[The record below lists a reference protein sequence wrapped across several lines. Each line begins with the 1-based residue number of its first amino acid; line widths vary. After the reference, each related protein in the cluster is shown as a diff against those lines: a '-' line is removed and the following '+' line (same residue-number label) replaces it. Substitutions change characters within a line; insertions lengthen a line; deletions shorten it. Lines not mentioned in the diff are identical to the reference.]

1 MARAFSHSGRR
12 ASGLRGRGSIL
23 VVVLVSLVFATAAL
37 VLFVRK
43 AGTDLLV
50 EVREAD
56 AQRLRIEAYS
66 AMETVLTVLD
76 EFRRAN
82 DGLRSP
88 RQGWDDPF
96 QWCDYQPA
104 EGYAVSVTFTD
115 ESGRISLPQT
125 DFVTLTNLFERWEV
139 PELEAERWADAL
151 LGWMKR
157 DYTPKSITG
166 AQPEDYERA
175 PLPFKPPGRSL
186 RSWDELRSIDVIREA
201 FFDEQG
207 RPNDYARRF
216 KEAVSLLDYKQLN
229 VNAAPPDALGALVGY
244 DDHQLRQL
252 GDYFGGTGAYA
263 SGSRGY
269 FDTTDEIKTV
279 LGDEA
284 ATNGFGVQIRALRVS
299 VTVRQGRS
307 SFGLTAVVAPPGGA
321 TAVPVGDIPEPE
333 GTTASGSQSTPA
345 TSSTGE
351 EAPASLN
358 YPFTIL
364 EITENDVG
372 SNPPPTDPPELP

>member
-1 MARAFSHSGRR
+1 M
-12 ASGLRGRGSIL
+12 
-23 VVVLVSLVFATAAL
+23 VVLVSLVFATAAL

-50 EVREAD
+50 EVRAAD

-76 EFRRAN
+76 EFRQAN

-96 QWCDYQPA
+96 RWCDYQPA
-104 EGYAVSVTFTD
+104 DGFTVSVTFAD
-115 ESGRISLPQT
+115 ESGRISLPRT
-125 DFVTLTNLFERWEV
+125 DFTTLTNLFERWEV

-151 LGWMKR
+151 LGWMKS
-157 DYTPKSITG
+157 DYTPKSISG

-201 FFDEQG
+201 FFDELG
-207 RPNDYARRF
+207 RPNAYARRF
-216 KEAVSLLDYKQLN
+216 REAVSLLDYQQLN
-229 VNAAPPDALGALVGY
+229 VNAASADAMGAVVGY
-244 DDHQLRQL
+244 DDNQLRQL
-252 GDYFGGTGAYA
+252 GDYMGGTGAYA

-269 FDTTDEIKTV
+269 FDSTDEIKTV

-284 ATNGFGVQIRALRVS
+284 STRGFGVLIRALRVT

-307 SFGLTAVVAPPGGA
+307 SFSLSAVVAPPGGA
-321 TAVPVGDIPEPE
+321 KAVPVGTIPEPE
-333 GTTASGSQSTPA
+333 GASAATSLPKTAS
-345 TSSTGE
+345 SSTDK
-351 EAPASLN
+351 EAPASLK

-372 SNPPPTDPPELP
+372 SNPSPAESPELP